1 MDAVIIAYIVAII
14 LLICLSAFFS
24 MSETAFTS
32 VSEIKLKK
40 MANEGDRKA
49 ARAIKIIEDYDKF
62 LTTILIGNNLVNIAA
77 TSIATTMF
85 AILLGA
91 ETGALVST
99 VAMTLVL
106 LIFSEI
112 TPKSLAKKHP
122 ERICIGV
129 CSIVHW
135 VIVIFS
141 PLSWLFTKITDLI
154 GSNNEPAI
162 TEDELEVMIDEIQSD
177 GVLEKSESELIKN
190 AMRLDDIKVSEVYV
204 HRVDIVAIDVDED
217 ISVLGELFIK
227 SGFSRIPVYDDTID
241 NIIGVVY
248 AKTYFTNNA
257 VGVKF
262 SIHDVLMP
270 VKYIPETV
278 SVADAL
284 SEMQKSKIHLAVV
297 LDSYGGTRGI
307 ITLEDLLEELVGE
320 IWDESDA
327 VQQDVSATTGGIYI
341 VKGMANL
348 DDVMDRVGIFIDRDG
363 YDDPSVSGFIMHKLH
378 RAPTKGD
385 VVELDNATITVN
397 SVKGHR
403 VIDCSLEVKNEPVED
418 DSF

>member
-1 MDAVIIAYIVAII
+1 MEPIVIGYIVAII

-40 MANEGDRKA
+40 MANEGNRKA
-49 ARAIKIIEDYDKF
+49 ERALKIIEDYDRF

-99 VAMTLVL
+99 VIMTLL
-106 LIFSEI
+106 LLTFSEI
-112 TPKSLAKKHP
+112 TPKSLAKKQP
-122 ERICIGV
+122 EKICIHI
-129 CSIVHW
+129 CTAISWIVF
-135 VIVIFS
+135 IFR
-141 PLSWLFTKITDLI
+141 PLSWLFTKLTDLI

-204 HRVDIVAIDVDED
+204 HRVDIAAIEIDEDVDA
-217 ISVLGELFIK
+217 LGEMFVK
-227 SGFSRIPVYDDTID
+227 TGFSRVPVYDDTID
-241 NIIGVVY
+241 NIVGVVY
-248 AKTYFTNNA
+248 SKTYFTNKA
-257 VGVKF
+257 LGVKF
-262 SIHDVLMP
+262 TIHDILMP

-307 ITLEDLLEELVGE
+307 ITLEDLIEELVGE

-327 VQQDVSATTGGIYI
+327 VQQDVSASTGGCYI

-348 DDVMDRVGIFIDRDG
+348 DDVMEKVGIFINRDG
-363 YDDPSVSGFIMHKLH
+363 YEDTTISGFIMHKLH

-403 VIDCSLEVKNEPVED
+403 VIDCSLVVKNEPIADET
-418 DSF
+418 S

>member
-1 MDAVIIAYIVAII
+1 MDPIVIGYVIAI
-14 LLICLSAFFS
+14 LVFICLSAFFS

-49 ARAIKIIEDYDKF
+49 ERAIGILENYDKF

-85 AILLGA
+85 AIFLGA

-99 VAMTLVL
+99 VIMTVTL

-112 TPKSLAKKHP
+112 TPKSLAKKYP
-122 ERICIGV
+122 EKICIRICSAI
-129 CSIVHW
+129 HW
-135 VIVIFS
+135 VLIIFT
-141 PLSWLFTKITDLI
+141 PLSWFFTKIANLV
-154 GSNNEPAI
+154 GSSDGPAI

-190 AMRLDDIKVSEVYV
+190 AMRLDDIHVSEVYV
-204 HRVDIVAIDVDED
+204 HRVDIVAIDVDENID
-217 ISVLGELFIK
+217 DLGKLFVS

-241 NIIGVVY
+241 NIIGVAY
-248 AKTYFTNNA
+248 SKTYFTNKA
-257 VGVKF
+257 LGVKF
-262 SIHDVLMP
+262 SIHDILMP

-278 SVADAL
+278 TVADAL
-284 SEMQKSKIHLAVV
+284 SELQKSKIHLAVV
-297 LDSYGGTRGI
+297 LDSYGGTKGI
-307 ITLEDLLEELVGE
+307 VTMEDLLEELVGE

-327 VQQDVSATTGGIYI
+327 VQQDVSASTGGCYI

-348 DDVMDRVGIFIDRDG
+348 DDVMEKVGIFIDRDG
-363 YDDPSVSGFIMHKLH
+363 YDDPSLSGFIMHKLH

-403 VIDCSLEVKNEPVED
+403 VIDCTLVVKNEPIED
-418 DSF
+418 ELS